1 MFNVYAMHTIPLYC
15 TRQGRSMLNFYRW
28 IVTIKFMIYCAVF
41 MPISNAFNP
50 MNDQATLNIT
60 FNYSF
65 VYKWWVIQPIESW
78 TTQRA
83 ICHGN
88 VCFWLTHIAMAM
100 KHWNDSNVLLEI

>member
-1 MFNVYAMHTIPLYC
+1 MYVPCTQYHYNVHDRVDLCSTLY
-15 TRQGRSMLNFYRW
+15 QW
-28 IVTIKFMIYCAVF
+28 IIAIKFMIYCAVF

-100 KHWNDSNVLLEI
+100 KHWNDSNVSLEI